1 LKFRPSHNL
10 FAAGAYAL
18 AALISVAAAA
28 WAASVIESRSSSAVR
43 SALLGSGYLW
53 AEVQADG
60 LQVIITGTAPSEAQR
75 FRALSAA
82 GEVVDP
88 ERVIDGM
95 GVDDPDSFKSPDFLV
110 EMLRNSDGI
119 SLIGLVPT
127 QTDRAE
133 LIADL
138 EALSDGTSV
147 TDLLDTAD
155 HPIPPTWNAALAFG
169 QTALEALP
177 RAKISVSA
185 QRVSITA
192 ISDSPKQKAEL
203 EARFRS
209 DAPSGVELV
218 LDISAPRPV
227 IAPFTL
233 RFLIDDGGA
242 RFDACSADTDA
253 ARSAIIA
260 AATAAGA
267 SGTLACTIGLGVPSP
282 AWSEAVTLAIKAL
295 NELAEGSVTFQD
307 ADIALVAGPTV
318 EQALFDRVVG
328 ELESGL
334 PDVFKLNAVLAPKSE
349 GREQGIPE
357 FSGALSA
364 DGKVV
369 LRGRI
374 NDDLSRTAAENVARV
389 AFGGEAVTGAMRV
402 DDTLPG
408 SWPVR
413 VLAGIQALALLDEGS
428 VSVLPDVVRVTGVTG
443 SLQTKDNVTRLLSSQ
458 LGGTEGIEIVVRY
471 DAALDPLQGLPTP
484 EECVASLNAILAA
497 SKIAFD
503 PGKATI
509 APEARGTLDRL
520 AAAMKDCDG
529 VPMEVGG
536 HTDSQGREEMN
547 LELSQARAEAV
558 IAALMDL
565 RVLVGAMTAVGYG
578 ETVPIADNETEV
590 GREAN
595 RRIEIRLL
603 TPVAGT
609 TAPAGPSETAGA
621 AEATGAS
628 ETTAVTVETPDDGTI
643 KPKKRP
649 DR

>member
-1 LKFRPSHNL
+1 
-10 FAAGAYAL
+10 
-18 AALISVAAAA
+18 
-28 WAASVIESRSSSAVR
+28 
-43 SALLGSGYLW
+43 
-53 AEVQADG
+53 
-60 LQVIITGTAPSEAQR
+60 
-75 FRALSAA
+75 
-82 GEVVDP
+82 
-88 ERVIDGM
+88 
-95 GVDDPDSFKSPDFLV
+95 
-110 EMLRNSDGI
+110 
-119 SLIGLVPT
+119 
-127 QTDRAE
+127 
-133 LIADL
+133 
-138 EALSDGTSV
+138 
-147 TDLLDTAD
+147 
-155 HPIPPTWNAALAFG
+155 
-169 QTALEALP
+169 
-177 RAKISVSA
+177 
-185 QRVSITA
+185 
-192 ISDSPKQKAEL
+192 
-203 EARFRS
+203 
-209 DAPSGVELV
+209 
-218 LDISAPRPV
+218 
-227 IAPFTL
+227 
-233 RFLIDDGGA
+233 
-242 RFDACSADTDA
+242 
-253 ARSAIIA
+253 
-260 AATAAGA
+260 
-267 SGTLACTIGLGVPSP
+267 
-282 AWSEAVTLAIKAL
+282 
-295 NELAEGSVTFQD
+295 
-307 ADIALVAGPTV
+307 
-318 EQALFDRVVG
+318 
-328 ELESGL
+328 
-334 PDVFKLNAVLAPKSE
+334 
-349 GREQGIPE
+349 
-357 FSGALSA
+357 
-364 DGKVV
+364 
-369 LRGRI
+369 
-374 NDDLSRTAAENVARV
+374 
-389 AFGGEAVTGAMRV
+389 
-402 DDTLPG
+402 
-408 SWPVR
+408 
-413 VLAGIQALALLDEGS
+413 
-428 VSVLPDVVRVTGVTG
+428 VLPDVVRVTGVTG